1 MTQNNFRKL
10 ALAVGLAFLATA
22 SQVAARGG
30 HFHGMRGFGGLG
42 YRGLSSGL
50 TSLTVTPAYVI
61 IHVSKID
68 DEKAFKAATDDLS
81 SAVGAFS
88 GRIVADVD
96 KPASWEGD
104 APVHLLMIEFGTND
118 QAQAWKDSEEFRN
131 FDAAANRAAK
141 FQIELVQGLPVPAIG
156 EMARTGRGRFRI
168 DQRAYEPIVKEYDQT
183 LSKMHGICKGC

>member
-10 ALAVGLAFLATA
+10 ALTVSLAFLATA

-30 HFHGMRGFGGLG
+30 HFHGMRGFGGPG
-42 YRGLSSGL
+42 YRGLS
-50 TSLTVTPAYVI
+50 SLTVTPAYVI
-61 IHVSKID
+61 IHVLKID

-81 SAVGAFS
+81 SAVGTFS

-96 KPASWEGD
+96 QPVSWEGD
-104 APVHLLMIEFGTND
+104 APVHLLMIEFSTND

-131 FDAAANRAAK
+131 FDAAVHRGAK
-141 FQIELVQGLPVPAIG
+141 IQIEFVQGLPVPAIG
-156 EMARTGRGRFRI
+156 EMARTGRGRFGI

>member
-10 ALAVGLAFLATA
+10 ALVVSLAFLATA

-30 HFHGMRGFGGLG
+30 HGMRGFGGMG
-42 YRGLSSGL
+42 HRGQS
-50 TSLTVTPAYVI
+50 SLTITSAYVI
-61 IHVSKID
+61 INVSKIE

-81 SAVGAFS
+81 SAIATFS

-96 KPASWEGD
+96 KPVSWEGD
-104 APVHLLMIEFGTND
+104 APVHLLMIEFSTSD
-118 QAQAWKDSEEFRN
+118 QAQAWKDSEAFKN
-131 FDAAANRAAK
+131 FDTAAHRGAE
-141 FQIELVQGLPVPAIG
+141 FQIELFQGLAVPAIG
-156 EMARTGRGRFRI
+156 ETTRAGRGRFRI